1 MAGLDQQDEFLSCL
15 AHGYDAQAAL
25 KLLATISSTLPDV
38 CPRFLAACVS
48 KHGYDVEVIVNA
60 IVDEESRGN
69 PYPRRSADRDRK
81 RKRSHDDDDGA
92 HLADGSRGL
101 PEALHSG
108 HRPSHV
114 AGLKS
119 YGPFAPQ
126 NLERTTQSSPSAE
139 TALLMELQAARRTVT
154 SPDRESE
161 AKKADAERRN
171 YENALAEGLVRDCEC
186 CFTET
191 AMNRLA
197 ECDADMPH
205 VSPSPIPRYA
215 ESLLG
220 QSRYQLKCMSTEDCP
235 EGFCHS
241 ERQKF
246 LEPRLSA
253 ALDRLEQDEVL
264 RMANLDGLVS
274 CPFCPFAAECSPI
287 EVDKEF
293 RCQNPACSIVS
304 CRQCHLKTHVPHS
317 CEEAAKERGLS
328 ARRVIEEAMSDAVIR
343 RCNKCDAPF
352 IKEGGCNKM
361 SCTRSGCS
369 NVQCYICSKSCDYT
383 HFNDTRRGGKKGNC
397 PLFDVVDSRHARDA
411 WQAEQKARQLVESEN
426 PDMDPGLLDFRMS
439 REVFEREKQL
449 CRVSNLSGQDVRDLE
464 QMRARYGVAPDS
476 SDKVGQRGQ
485 LPAPVVERRP
495 EGMRF
500 GLGVGRRE
508 PPRPSAL
515 AQEAPAAIGSEGYA
529 IKGLAR
535 PVPNGLERPVQGGL
549 GHPVQRGLGHPILGG
564 PEQPVIRGAERPALK
579 EPERPVPRGSHHPV
593 PRGPVPRGSI
603 HRGPVLGGPDHPVVI
618 DPDPPVIKAPD
629 NPPPVL
635 SYDEAY
641 RAFDRTRRTYENI
654 RTQYSE
660 AQRQTDRNALRLYE
674 DARQKLSNARL
685 VLEESEREAEK
696 RRRADRDRRKLKDP
710 RHPSGDEPD
719 GSMGPMGR
727 GRLESGLVERSKPQG
742 RGAPTL
748 LPMPRLPVLPPV
760 TLPPRNSLPA
770 LPVLPSGP
778 QFGPPGVL
786 PPRPPISSLFGRSWI
801 GGPVRN
807 RIGLGR
813 PMASDKTEQQQNTAS
828 PAHHDD
834 LRAPQRRV

>member
-1 MAGLDQQDEFLSCL
+1 
-15 AHGYDAQAAL
+15 
-25 KLLATISSTLPDV
+25 
-38 CPRFLAACVS
+38 
-48 KHGYDVEVIVNA
+48 
-60 IVDEESRGN
+60 
-69 PYPRRSADRDRK
+69 
-81 RKRSHDDDDGA
+81 
-92 HLADGSRGL
+92 
-101 PEALHSG
+101 
-108 HRPSHV
+108 
-114 AGLKS
+114 
-119 YGPFAPQ
+119 
-126 NLERTTQSSPSAE
+126 
-139 TALLMELQAARRTVT
+139 
-154 SPDRESE
+154 
-161 AKKADAERRN
+161 
-171 YENALAEGLVRDCEC
+171 
-186 CFTET
+186 
-191 AMNRLA
+191 MNRLA

-205 VSPSPIPRYA
+205 WFCFDCCRRQA

-253 ALDRLEQDEVL
+253 ALDRLEQDEAL

-274 CPFCPFAAECSPI
+274 CPFCPFAAECSPM

-397 PLFDVVDSRHARDA
+397 PLFDIVDSRHARDA
-411 WQAEQKARQLVESEN
+411 WQAEQKARQQVESEN

-476 SDKVGQRGQ
+476 SDKDKDGQRAQ
-485 LPAPVVERRP
+485 MPAPVVERRP
-495 EGMRF
+495 EGLRF
-500 GLGVGRRE
+500 GLGIGRRE
-508 PPRPSAL
+508 PPRPFVP
-515 AQEAPAAIGSEGYA
+515 AQEPAAPVGSQGYA
-529 IKGLAR
+529 VKGPAR
-535 PVPNGLERPVQGGL
+535 LVPNGLERP
-549 GHPVQRGLGHPILGG
+549 
-564 PEQPVIRGAERPALK
+564 A
-579 EPERPVPRGSHHPV
+579 
-593 PRGPVPRGSI
+593 PRGPVPRGLD
-603 HRGPVLGGPDHPVVI
+603 HPALRGPVRPTVKTPDKPS
-618 DPDPPVIKAPD
+618 
-629 NPPPVL
+629 PVL
-635 SYDEAY
+635 SYDDAY
-641 RAFDRTRRTYENI
+641 RAFDHARRTYENV
-654 RTQYSE
+654 RTQYSD
-660 AQRQTDRNALRLYE
+660 AQRRTDKNALQLYE

-685 VLEESEREAEK
+685 VLEETELGIEKQRRAEK
-696 RRRADRDRRKLKDP
+696 DRRNLVKDP
-710 RHPSGDEPD
+710 RHTPRSEPD

-727 GRLESGLVERSKPQG
+727 SRLESGLVERSKPQG
-742 RGAPTL
+742 RGASTL
-748 LPMPRLPVLPPV
+748 LANSVPRLPVLPPV
-760 TLPPRNSLPA
+760 PLPPPCSNMQA
-770 LPVLPSGP
+770 LPVFPPGP

-813 PMASDKTEQQQNTAS
+813 PTASDKTEQQQNTPS
-828 PAHHDD
+828 NAHHDD
-834 LRAPQRRV
+834 LRTPQRRV